1 MFRQESLN
9 VAGALIGI
17 LLVGVLAFLAWALV
31 YVRVPPEN
39 ETAMNVLLGILSTQ
53 VGIVVGF
60 YFGSSLGNK
69 KQADAIEKLATT
81 NQAVTQASMPAPP
94 TIPVAPGEQVTVEG
108 KE

>member
-1 MFRQESLN
+1 MIRQESLN
-9 VAGALIGI
+9 LAGALIGV

-31 YVRVPPEN
+31 FVRVPPEN

-69 KQADAIEKLATT
+69 KQADTISTLADTAKT
-81 NQAVTQASMPAPP
+81 VAQTVAPTP
-94 TIPVAPGEQVTVEG
+94 SIPVGPGEQVTVEG